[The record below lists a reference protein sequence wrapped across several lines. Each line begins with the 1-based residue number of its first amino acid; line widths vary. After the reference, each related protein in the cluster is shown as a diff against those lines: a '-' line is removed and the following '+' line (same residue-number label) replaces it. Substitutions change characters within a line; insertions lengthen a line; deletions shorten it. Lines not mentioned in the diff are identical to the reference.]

1 MKKGIIII
9 LLMVLAVSGW
19 FFVQSRRAAAPS
31 SPATQTKNQGF
42 NKKQFS
48 LDDPAS
54 IWVIV
59 NKQRPLQPKTF
70 VPTDL
75 VAPAIPLR
83 LGQDSKEMQ
92 LRGPAADALT
102 RMYEAARAEDLKLMV
117 SSAYR
122 SYSYQDNLYN
132 YYVKQQ
138 GQATADSQSARPG
151 HSEHQTG
158 LAVDIEPAS
167 RTCEIQACFADTP
180 EGKWVAE
187 NAYKYGFIIRYT
199 DGKQSTTGY
208 IYEPWHLRYV
218 GEDLANELRNAGNPT
233 LEEYFGLPPAADY

>member
-1 MKKGIIII
+1 MKKSIITILVII
-9 LLMVLAVSGW
+9 LALSGW
-19 FFVQSRRAAAPS
+19 FFVRSRQAAAPA
-31 SPATQTKNQGF
+31 PQAPQAKNQGF
-42 NKKQFS
+42 NKKQLS
-48 LDDPAS
+48 LDDPTS
-54 IWVIV
+54 IWIIA

-70 VPTDL
+70 APTDL
-75 VAPAIPLR
+75 VVPAIPLR
-83 LGQDSKEMQ
+83 LGKDAKEMQ
-92 LRGPAADALT
+92 LRKPAANALKQMYDAALADGLT
-102 RMYEAARAEDLKLMV
+102 LMV

-122 SYSYQDNLYN
+122 SYAYQDNLYN

-167 RTCEIQACFADTP
+167 RKCEIQTCFADTP

-218 GEDLANELRNAGNPT
+218 GGDLANELHKVGNPT
-233 LEEYFGLPPAADY
+233 LEDFFGLPAAADY